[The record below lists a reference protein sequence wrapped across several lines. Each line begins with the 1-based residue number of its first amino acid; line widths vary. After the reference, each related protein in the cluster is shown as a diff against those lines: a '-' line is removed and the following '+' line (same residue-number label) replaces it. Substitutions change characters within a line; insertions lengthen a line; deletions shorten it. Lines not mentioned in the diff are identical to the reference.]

1 MNFDFEQE
9 LKNALARKEPAK
21 GFTERVLRQASA
33 APRKPALRGWAAAL
47 AVAASLFAGMF
58 GIVRYEEHRKGEQAK
73 DQLMLALRITAK
85 TLDTVERKLND

>member
-21 GFTERVLRQASA
+21 GFTERILRQASA
-33 APRKPALRGWAAAL
+33 VPPKLALRGWASL